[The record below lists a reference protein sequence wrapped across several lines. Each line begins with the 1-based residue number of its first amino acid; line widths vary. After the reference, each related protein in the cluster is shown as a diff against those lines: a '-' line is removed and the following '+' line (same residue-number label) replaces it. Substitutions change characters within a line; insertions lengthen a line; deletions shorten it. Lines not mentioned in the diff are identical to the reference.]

1 MYWITNSHKEY
12 EKIHFQWRS
21 TSWPGCWDTFSWML
35 KFMIEKFKMEIWWVL
50 GLQYWLVMML
60 LFPIATP
67 VKKIKEL
74 ISITFAY
81 FYLLFKCVY
90 ENSFG
95 IKNQTYHPITFFIL
109 SLTYDTLNLT
119 MVTAFVFFVS
129 TFFLTNLWVSDISFN
144 SHLNNL

>member
-50 GLQYWLVMML
+50 GLKYWLVMTL

-95 IKNQTYHPITFFIL
+95 IKKSNISSNNFFH
-109 SLTYDTLNLT
+109 TK
-119 MVTAFVFFVS
+119 F
-129 TFFLTNLWVSDISFN
+129 NLWHTKLNYGNCICIFCLYFFFN
-144 SHLNNL
+144 KSLGFRSIF